1 MTGRRDGKK
10 GSGRMGWVVLI
21 LFITF
26 PFPATLALGTPLSE
40 ISPTEVALSSGPT
53 DFTYDILSDGASP
66 VDRVTIA
73 VPGSF
78 SSAILTSVKVNGVAA
93 SIDLHR
99 GEEDRKSTRLNS
111 SHDQISYA
119 VFCLKKKKHALYA
132 CPDLP
137 LRTAD
142 NRRQL

>member
-26 PFPATLALGTPLSE
+26 PFSETLALGTALSE

-78 SSAILTSVKVNGVAA
+78 SSAVLTSVKVNGVAA
-93 SIDLHR
+93 SYA
-99 GEEDRKSTRLNS
+99 
-111 SHDQISYA
+111 DQSKIGRASCRER
-119 VFCLKKKKHALYA
+119 V
-132 CPDLP
+132 
-137 LRTAD
+137 
-142 NRRQL
+142 